1 MQRSFYVTTR
11 GRRNTTI
18 KDVARH
24 AGVST
29 ATVSRVLNG
38 SPSVKNELVERVR
51 LSVAQLGYHPNA
63 AARTL
68 KTKKANAIGILVP
81 DISNP
86 YFMQII
92 KGIEDVMSLDFSL
105 LMASSDEDSKKET
118 KLLNVLSEDRI
129 DCLVVATAGGND
141 EVIRAIDEKG
151 TPVVLVD
158 RLPDSL
164 ANEMDSVVEDNVW
177 SAYELVQSM
186 IKLGIESLGIIH
198 GPMSGTMTKDES
210 LVIEEDRFLFVN
222 HKAMEDFTAKLH
234 RYYKEVVD
242 YTLDNRAIVRILLF
256 ESLKGVKHESSLF
269 RFMELMEKRLDDPL
283 YRTVQIGQPNFNY
296 HEATVFYEFFFSI
309 IPLVGIAAYY
319 DEYQAKSHLSD
330 ERLRELALQSYMAHA
345 QTNNVQKFF
354 VAES

>member
-1 MQRSFYVTTR
+1 MTTR
-11 GRRNTTI
+11 DRRNITI
-18 KDVARH
+18 KDVARY

-38 SPSVKNELVERVR
+38 SSPVKDELVERVQHA
-51 LSVAQLGYHPNA
+51 VATLGYHPNA

-68 KTKKANAIGILVP
+68 KTRKANAIGILVP

-92 KGIEDVMSLDFSL
+92 KGIEDVMALDFSL
-105 LMASSDEDSKKET
+105 LMASSDEDSKKEK

-177 SAYELVQSM
+177 SAYELTQSM

-198 GPMSGTMTKDES
+198 GPMSASTAFQRASGCMSAIRHHAPELVVCQYYGDFTLESGERAVEHFLQGDVPAAIVAMNNLMAIGAISTLMRRGFVIGKDIMLGSYGAIENHLLFDSS
-210 LVIEEDRFLFVN
+210 LRYVEQDSRTLGKLVGNVVQRRLEDRN
-222 HKAMEDFTAKLH
+222 A
-234 RYYKEVVD
+234 EVVSHVVKQQ
-242 YTLDNRAIVRILLF
+242 L
-256 ESLKGVKHESSLF
+256 GVTFK
-269 RFMELMEKRLDDPL
+269 
-283 YRTVQIGQPNFNY
+283 
-296 HEATVFYEFFFSI
+296 
-309 IPLVGIAAYY
+309 
-319 DEYQAKSHLSD
+319 
-330 ERLRELALQSYMAHA
+330 
-345 QTNNVQKFF
+345 
-354 VAES
+354 

>member
-186 IKLGIESLGIIH
+186 IKLGIKSLGIIH
-198 GPMSGTMTKDES
+198 GPMSASIAFQRASGCMSAIRHHAPELVVRQYYGDFTLESGERAVEHFLQGDVPAAIVAMNNLMAIGAISTLMRRGFVIGKDIMLGSYGAIENHLLFDSS
-210 LVIEEDRFLFVN
+210 LRYVEQDSRTLGKLVGNVVQRRLEDRN
-222 HKAMEDFTAKLH
+222 A
-234 RYYKEVVD
+234 EVVSH
-242 YTLDNRAIVRILLF
+242 V
-256 ESLKGVKHESSLF
+256 VKQQL
-269 RFMELMEKRLDDPL
+269 
-283 YRTVQIGQPNFNY
+283 G
-296 HEATVFYEFFFSI
+296 ATF
-309 IPLVGIAAYY
+309 
-319 DEYQAKSHLSD
+319 K
-330 ERLRELALQSYMAHA
+330 
-345 QTNNVQKFF
+345 
-354 VAES
+354 